1 MGSGLNLETPEE
13 IDAPIETQ
21 NPNAPEEPTKK
32 RKYRQTYSDV
42 WKYFK
47 RGEMRDDGSY
57 EAVYN
62 YYEKYYKQENQMST
76 SFLKHHIMK
85 GCKKISWAKR
95 HNKVDV
101 LQKMLQA
108 GNTISCSCS
117 INPGYPSCP
126 NFHSGI

>member
-1 MGSGLNLETPEE
+1 MGPGLNLKTLEE

-47 RGEMRDDGSY
+47 RGEMGEDGSY
-57 EAVYN
+57 EVVFN
-62 YYEKYYKQENQMST
+62 NCEKCYKQGNQRST
-76 SFLKHHIMK
+76 SSLKHHIMK
-85 GCKKISWAKR
+85 GRKKISWAKR
-95 HNKVDV
+95 HSKVDV

-108 GNTISCSCS
+108 GNTIGE
-117 INPGYPSCP
+117 IQIIILTY
-126 NFHSGI
+126 